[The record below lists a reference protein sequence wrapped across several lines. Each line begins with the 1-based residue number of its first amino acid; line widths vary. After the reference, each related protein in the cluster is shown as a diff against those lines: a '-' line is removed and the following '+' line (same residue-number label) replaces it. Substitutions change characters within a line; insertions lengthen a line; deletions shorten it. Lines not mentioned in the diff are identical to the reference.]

1 MKLYDLI
8 KDKLKDPQGVIS
20 DNEMCVLNR
29 RDFLYSETS
38 TSSAFLKMFGAE
50 RVTYEMYSIID
61 FVHASVCKI
70 RPPNQV
76 RVFQLSQSMTLPS
89 LAVSALV
96 GDQASKIQI
105 HAPRGIQGVDV
116 KDPFAKMLVER
127 FESQLNSNLTM
138 ADIGSGDANTI
149 DILFCNASNEAEVSS
164 GLKSFEKVKRGFILI
179 KGYGRNKAPNCGE
192 IILSARL
199 NVHCTLA
206 GFGFSSAI

>member
-38 TSSAFLKMFGAE
+38 TSAAFLKMFGAE

-61 FVHASVCKI
+61 FIHASVCKV
-70 RPPNQV
+70 RPPENI
-76 RVFQLSQSMTLPS
+76 RVFQLSQSMTLPA

-96 GDQASKIQI
+96 ADQAGSIRI
-105 HAPRGIQGVDV
+105 HAPRGIQKVGPQ
-116 KDPFAKMLVER
+116 DPFALALAKR
-127 FESQLNSNLTM
+127 FEAQVNTGLTM
-138 ADIGSGDANTI
+138 SDLGNDEPNAI
-149 DILFCNASNEAEVSS
+149 DIVFCNASSEAEVSS
-164 GLKSFEKVKRGFILI
+164 GLKSFEKVRRGFILI
-179 KGYGRNKAPNCGE
+179 KGYGRTKAPNCGE

-199 NVHCTLA
+199 NVHCSLA
-206 GFGFSSAI
+206 GFGFCSAL

>member
-38 TSSAFLKMFGAE
+38 TTSSFLKMFNAE
-50 RVTYEMYSIID
+50 RVTYETYSIID
-61 FVHASVCKI
+61 FIHASVCKI
-70 RPPNQV
+70 RSPSHV
-76 RVFQLSQSMTLPS
+76 RVYQLSQSMTLPA
-89 LAVSALV
+89 LAISALV
-96 GDQASKIQI
+96 GDQASKIEVY
-105 HAPRGIQGVDV
+105 APRGIQTIGPADE
-116 KDPFAKMLVER
+116 FAKMLTER
-127 FESQLNSNLTM
+127 FQGHLQNELTM
-138 ADIGSGDANTI
+138 ADIGNGDADTI
-149 DILFCNASNEAEVSS
+149 DILLCNASNEAEVSS

-192 IILSARL
+192 IILDARL

-206 GFGFSSAI
+206 GFGFSSAL

>member
-1 MKLYDLI
+1 MKLYDLV
-8 KDKLKDPQGVIS
+8 KDRLKDPQGVIS
-20 DNEMCVLNR
+20 DSEMCVLNR

-38 TSSAFLKMFGAE
+38 STSAFLRMFGAE

-70 RPPNQV
+70 RKPTEV

-96 GDQASKIQI
+96 ADEASRIRI
-105 HAPRGIQGVDV
+105 CAPRGVQPVAAQDDFS
-116 KDPFAKMLVER
+116 KALAQR
-127 FESQLNSNLTM
+127 FEQQLNTGLAM
-138 ADIGSGDANTI
+138 ADLGEGDNAI

-164 GLKSFEKVKRGFILI
+164 GLKAFEKVKRGFILI
-179 KGYGRNKAPNCGE
+179 KGYGRAKAPNCGE

-199 NVHCTLA
+199 NVHCSLA
-206 GFGFSSAI
+206 GYGFCSAL